1 MCPSGQKYKAMK
13 ITVIGAG
20 NVGSLAAMRIAADGL
35 GDVMLID
42 VVKGLALGKA
52 LDLEDAR
59 PLLKNN
65 YSLAGSDD
73 IAQVKDSDIVV
84 VTAGLARKPGMT
96 REELLAKNSQ
106 ILKGI
111 CLKIK
116 ELASNAIVI
125 IVTNPLDI
133 MTLYALKITDFKP
146 AKLFGMGIS
155 LDTARFINL
164 ISQELHLP
172 VTDIEALVIGAHG
185 EGMLPLANFAKVK
198 GVGLDEFINDE
209 RIETLIKSTINRGAQ
224 IVANLGT
231 GSAFFAPSAAISS
244 IVKIIVKDE
253 KRTIGLC
260 SYLNGQ
266 YGIVDSCIGVPCRL
280 GKQGIEQIVELD
292 LSANQLAQ
300 LTKSATAVAK
310 TTAQLFV

>member
-1 MCPSGQKYKAMK
+1 MK
-13 ITVIGAG
+13 ISIIGAG

-35 GDVMLID
+35 GDVLLID

-59 PLLKNN
+59 PLLKSN
-65 YSLAGSDD
+65 YNIKGSDD
-73 IAQVKDSDIVV
+73 VAQIKDSGIVV

-96 REELLAKNSQ
+96 REELLVKNAQ
-106 ILKGI
+106 ILKDV

-116 ELASNAIVI
+116 ELAPEAIVV

-133 MTLYALKITDFKP
+133 MTLYALKITGFKP
-146 AKLFGMGIS
+146 GKLFGMGIS

-172 VTDIEALVIGAHG
+172 ATDIEALVMGAHG
-185 EGMLPLANFAKVK
+185 EGMLPLPGFAKVK
-198 GVGLDEFINDE
+198 GVSLDEFISDDK
-209 RIETLIKSTINRGAQ
+209 IKALISRTINRGAQ

-231 GSAFFAPSAAISS
+231 GSAFFAPSAAIAS
-244 IVKIIVKDE
+244 IVKTIVKDE

-266 YGIVDSCIGVPCRL
+266 YGIKDTCIGVPCRL
-280 GKQGIEQIVELD
+280 GKNGIEQIIELG
-292 LSANQLAQ
+292 LSPDELAQ
-300 LTKSATAVAK
+300 LTKSAAAVAQAAAK
-310 TTAQLFV
+310 LLS